1 MKKVLFYLVAVLVF
15 SCGRKSDPGFEVT
28 EGVSRELASHRKMQ
42 VSDVKYRLSFNIPE
56 KREDSIPSRLILEL
70 SLKDAEHPLVL
81 DFKSDHGN
89 PDSGIVNGV
98 TVPIQYQKEHLIIPA
113 GQLKKGRN
121 RIEIEFTAGEMSLN
135 RNEDYLFTLLVP
147 DRARTLFPCFDQP
160 DIKAAYALE
169 ILAPS
174 DWEILCGSP
183 VEKREEKGEVT
194 EHRFSESDRM
204 STYLFSFVAGKF
216 NVEQSV
222 DTKRKMNLFHQEKD
236 STKIQLSTPVIFD
249 LHQRS
254 LDYME
259 QYTNYGFP
267 FQKLDYA
274 TIFSHPYGG
283 MEHTGAIQ
291 YRQSLLFRD
300 NSATENQ
307 KLRRA
312 KLIAHETAH
321 MWFGNLVTMEWF
333 SDVWMK
339 EVFANFMADKLVN
352 PEFPNINHDLSFFV
366 DHYPAAYA
374 IDRSRGANPIRQEL
388 DNLNN
393 AGSLYGSIIY
403 HKAPLMMRQLEA
415 LIGEGNFRSGIREYI
430 KTYADGNADWND
442 LVEIL
447 DKTTE
452 LDLKKW
458 SQVWVNSP
466 GRPIITARVLYDD
479 LNRIKS
485 FDLEQR
491 AEDASGNIWPQVFD
505 IALVYPD
512 SVHTLKVSLKEQ
524 KLRLAK
530 AEGLAKP
537 ELIIFNSN
545 GMGYGVFPVTED
557 ELESTPEIKSE
568 IARATLYLN
577 GHENALNGVLSV
589 DTSFDGYARGLKTEK
604 NELILSL
611 LTKQANHLYWTYF
624 TDEER
629 LERQNEIQELLFTRL
644 QSTEEPSIKKT
655 LFRSFQSF
663 AFTGV
668 ARDRLYR
675 IWNKELSIPN
685 LVLNKDD
692 FTQMAMQLA
701 LYEHPSASQ
710 ILKKAR
716 NALKDPNKI
725 ERFDF
730 LMPALSPDPATRN
743 DLFKSFAGKEKRE
756 KENWVLSACYYIHHP
771 LRQKTTIE
779 LLPLSLDLIEEIQQ
793 TGDIFFPKG
802 WLDSTIGMY
811 SSEEAYAILTKFL
824 EANPELNPQLKLKIL
839 QATDDLYRI
848 QHREDLKD

>member
-15 SCGRKSDPGFEVT
+15 SCGRKSDSKFEVT

-42 VSDVKYRLSFNIPE
+42 VSDVKYRLSFSIPE
-56 KREDSIPSRLILEL
+56 KREDSIPARLILEL

-81 DFKSDHGN
+81 DFKSDKGS

-98 TVPIQYQKEHLIIPA
+98 SVPIEYQKEHLIIPA
-113 GQLKKGRN
+113 GQLKKGKN
-121 RIEIEFTAGEMSLN
+121 KIEIDFTAGEMSLN
-135 RNEDYLFTLLVP
+135 RNEDHLFTLLVP

-160 DIKAAYALE
+160 DIKATYALE
-169 ILAPS
+169 VIAPAG
-174 DWEILCGSP
+174 WEVLCGSP
-183 VEKREEKGEVT
+183 LEKREERGGFT
-194 EHRFSESDRM
+194 EHRFRESDRM

-216 NVEQSV
+216 GIEQSV
-222 DTKRKMNLFHQEKD
+222 ETRRKMNLFHQEKD
-236 STKIQLSTPVIFD
+236 STKIQLSTGVIFD
-249 LHQRS
+249 QHQQS
-254 LDYME
+254 VDYME
-259 QYTNYGFP
+259 QYTSYDFP

-274 TIFSHPYGG
+274 TLFTHPYGG

-291 YRQSLLFRD
+291 YRQSLLFLD

-321 MWFGNLVTMEWF
+321 MWFGNLVTMKWF

-352 PEFPNINHDLSFFV
+352 PEFSEINHDLSFFV
-366 DHYPAAYA
+366 DHYPASYTV
-374 IDRSRGANPIRQEL
+374 DRSRGANPIRQDL

-415 LIGEGNFRSGIREYI
+415 LIGEDNFRRGIREYI

-466 GRPIITARVLYDD
+466 GRPIITGTVLYDD
-479 LNRIKS
+479 LNRIQS
-485 FDLEQR
+485 FELEQR
-491 AEDASGNIWPQVFD
+491 AEDGSKNIWPQVFD

-512 SVHTLKVSLKEQ
+512 SVHTLQVSLKEQ
-524 KLRLAK
+524 KLRLVK
-530 AEGLAKP
+530 SEGLAKP
-537 ELIIFNSN
+537 ELVIFNSN
-545 GMGYGVFPVTED
+545 GMGYGVFPVTAR
-557 ELESTPEIKSE
+557 ELESAPQIENE
-568 IARATLYLN
+568 IARAAMYLN
-577 GHENALNGVLSV
+577 GHENALNGLLSV
-589 DTSFDGYARGLKTEK
+589 DATFDVYARGLKNEK

-611 LTKQANHLYWTYF
+611 LTRQAGHLFWTYF
-624 TDEER
+624 TDEKR
-629 LERQNEIQELLFTRL
+629 LERQNQIQELLFTRL

-668 ARDRLYR
+668 ARDRLYQ

-685 LVLNKDD
+685 LVLNEDD

-701 LYEHPSASQ
+701 LYEHASTGQ
-710 ILKKAR
+710 ILKEAR
-716 NALKDPNKI
+716 TALTDPNKI

-730 LMPALSPDPATRN
+730 LLPALSAAPTTRI
-743 DLFKSFAGKEKRE
+743 DLFRSFAQKENRE

-771 LRQKTTIE
+771 LRQKTAIE
-779 LLPLSLDLIEEIQQ
+779 HLPLSLELIEEIQQ

-802 WLDSTIGMY
+802 WLDNTIGMY
-811 SSEEAYAILTKFL
+811 SSEEAYEVLTGFL

-839 QATDDLYRI
+839 QSTDDLYRI
-848 QHREDLKD
+848 QHWEGLKD